1 MRRHLPPFP
10 ALRAFEAAARLGSF
24 RAAADELCVT
34 PSAISHQVRKLEEHL
49 VTNLYDRDRYGSV
62 LNQQGQAYFERISP
76 IMDELEACTTDLFAT
91 EDDAS
96 DVLSVRATPSFL
108 SRWLIPRLSSLRKAT
123 GLELRLTAGLP
134 PTDFS
139 SGDVDA
145 IIHWGAEP
153 VDGAVIVPFLQTPKV
168 VVASPDLLIRLGR
181 PEVPADLVR
190 FPLLRDEVRDCWPE
204 WLAGAGVTN
213 LDPTTQGF
221 PAFAHCE
228 LALTAAERG
237 QGIALAYE
245 ALVPDDLAD
254 GRLVQLFPHKTT
266 DKLIYSFAYPEA
278 SRRNRR
284 IRAFQDWLIA
294 ETEFTGKV
302 AATA

>member
-49 VTNLYDRDRYGSV
+49 VTSLYDRDRYGPV
-62 LNQQGQAYFERISP
+62 LNDQGQAYLDRISP
-76 IMDELEACTTDLFAT
+76 IMDELEACTTDLFAS
-91 EDDAS
+91 EDDAE
-96 DVLSVRATPSFL
+96 DVLSIQATPSFL
-108 SRWLIPRLSSLRKAT
+108 SRWLIPRLSSLRQAT

-181 PEVPADLVR
+181 PEAPADLVR
-190 FPLLRDEVRDCWPE
+190 FPLLRDEVDDCWPE
-204 WLAGAGVTN
+204 WLAGAGVIDV
-213 LDPTTQGF
+213 DPNEHAF

-254 GRLVQLFPHKTT
+254 GRLVQLFAHKTT
-266 DKLIYSFAYPEA
+266 DKLIYSLAYPDS
-278 SRRNRR
+278 SRRNHR
-284 IRAFQDWLIA
+284 IRAFQNWLIK
-294 ETEFTGKV
+294 ETEFSGGMAETV
-302 AATA
+302 